1 MADGN
6 HNFGPDIAHVRNAM
20 REHDRDNP
28 PILAH
33 RAEHERRA
41 QAEEEEGSDSGDLTE
56 TPQPDSASDEPRPEP
71 RSERG

>member
-6 HNFGPDIAHVRNAM
+6 QNFGPDIAHVRHAM

-33 RAEHERRA
+33 RDEHERRA
-41 QAEEEEGSDSGDLTE
+41 QAEEEEGSDSGDLIP
-56 TPQPDSASDEPRPEP
+56 TPQHDLAPDAPSPS
-71 RSERG
+71 RGQGE